1 MPSEQLRQIVLH
13 CDSLLSSCSLDA
25 VPAPGDSESG
35 SGSAIE
41 SLERRNVELVR
52 LLESC
57 SAREH
62 AATARIA
69 QLEQLVHAAEA
80 RTAQL
85 EKQID
90 YSVRQS
96 NQIFALFFNVKNVL
110 LKFILRFHI

>member
-1 MPSEQLRQIVLH
+1 MPTEQLRQIVLH
-13 CDSLLSSCSLDA
+13 CYNLLSSCSLDA
-25 VPAPGDSESG
+25 LPAPGESSE

-57 SAREH
+57 SARER
-62 AATARIA
+62 AATTRIA

-85 EKQID
+85 EKTLG
-90 YSVRQS
+90 YSVRQ
-96 NQIFALFFNVKNVL
+96 
-110 LKFILRFHI
+110 